1 MGGFDPISYHL
12 AKRALRR
19 ALQTLSWEEVKQ
31 KFAEEGAVNK
41 VYDPDL
47 DGALGTVTVEALKVP
62 NSEKIYFGTDNRYS
76 LRFDPSMSAFVIRD
90 EVKGE
95 DILVIKA

>member
-1 MGGFDPISYHL
+1 MPFDPISYYI

-19 ALQTLSWEEVKQ
+19 ALQTLTWDEVKE
-31 KFAEEGAVNK
+31 KFMTEGAVNK

-62 NSEKIYFGTDNRYS
+62 SGEKIYFGTDNRFS
-76 LRFDPSMSAFVIRD
+76 LRFDPSVAAFVIRD